1 MFKGMMFLQIL
12 NVLNQPSVASLVSK
26 HKPTQELSCKCC
38 VYATHK
44 IRLEGITVPFDCWVF
59 YIHTTMLRKDS
70 YSYKDPEA

>member
-38 VYATHK
+38 VYATHE
-44 IRLEGITVPFDCWVF
+44 IRLEGITVPFDC
-59 YIHTTMLRKDS
+59 
-70 YSYKDPEA
+70 